1 MVICFAIMIK
11 SDHFGFETTCT
22 HPKIPVCTCMR
33 LYETLDG
40 RFNDGTHINKDFL
53 HNSNCLCIS
62 HDISKIKC
70 EFIQSAR
77 TNFRY

>member
-11 SDHFGFETTCT
+11 SDHFRFETTCT

-53 HNSNCLCIS
+53 HNSNCLCTS

-70 EFIQSAR
+70 EFIQLAR